1 MQHKA
6 TRSWSLPAIILAFVL
21 AAALLAQVL
30 TQAAVSNQ
38 AFAAETN
45 PTADADTT
53 TSYPGSLGENNSTRY
68 AGRVWTDKTV
78 YTENA
83 VFTGTVDGESKRYE
97 ITNDSDF
104 LVAYSALATS
114 QAISGETK
122 VPVDVVFVIDNSN
135 SMDENLNDP
144 QDWWDDPPTR
154 LEATVE
160 AVNASIKQ
168 IMESN
173 ANSRVAVVIYGL
185 EAETL
190 LPLGHY
196 SPLRSGNYIDLDSQ
210 YIDGGWL
217 GSSGYRTT
225 FTAPGNRRVTMDPG
239 DRGTNTHMG
248 VDRGMDI
255 LATASNITSELP
267 NGSTVKHVPAL
278 ILLSDGASTA
288 AGRGDWWNPSGRRG
302 DGMAD
307 NASTSYTFAVA
318 MNAAYQKQRVNEHYG
333 VEADS
338 DFAAKIYT
346 IGMGIEQL
354 YEGTGWGADNTD
366 YYRAQM
372 ALDPGTH
379 INDNNNV
386 AETIKDAWDW
396 YVNGKRVNTG
406 TSWRPNWQTTYEPEI
421 DGWTFE
427 HPTSGD
433 INGDPEALHYNDGY
447 YAAENAEDVVNVF
460 DDITGSILT
469 GAPSVPTEVTGDD
482 PVHDG
487 YITYTDPIGQYLE
500 VKDVKAILWS
510 GTLFQQ
516 KETQP
521 ISNGTRYVFQ
531 GDPINSPVYGEHELS
546 EIIIDVTT
554 AADGQQTLT
563 VQIPA
568 TCIPLRVNTITL
580 DANDRV
586 ESNVSNDAYP
596 FRLLYTVGL
605 KNGVVDAE
613 GRVTDMVSQD
623 YITANTENGMVNFY
637 SNLYSKQTQGQDDAA
652 KTVGDAT
659 VTFTPASDNPFYFV
673 QENTPLYLDEGRTPA
688 TRYDRNATYY
698 FQISYYEGTELKT
711 AWVSRSA
718 DLMDGYTERI
728 DGQLNLKAGSPRLG
742 YLTQFIK
749 DKGHN
754 TTNTAATSYYP
765 TFEGTPEAGEF
776 VVYLGNN
783 GKLQV
788 DAPVTPP
795 GDLTISKTV
804 GGNQGATDK
813 DFTFDVRLTKDSA
826 ALTGTYSYTKTNAD
840 ATQITGTVSVG
851 ADGKATFTP
860 NGGTAG
866 ALTLKGGESVTI
878 SDLPAGTSFTVTEQD
893 PNKNGAAYET
903 SIVVNN
909 GDEQTPEDRT
919 ASGTIVSEKTQTVAY
934 TNTWNVLMHSFDF
947 TKIDGTDTNKPLKD
961 AQFKLFEPVCQDPS
975 HNHENEL
982 IEAPFEP
989 DPNCWKL
996 VTDENHPD
1004 GVFTSGED
1012 GVISFDDLLANG
1024 VTYRLVE
1031 VQAPDGFQRPQGQ
1044 WDLTITQVV
1053 GEGGTEVRVNTTA
1066 VGAMNSQPAFI
1077 VDSGDYYL
1085 PNYRPMDPP
1094 ITGGRGMTG
1103 FMLGG
1108 GLLIALGLS
1117 AAAFWLIRSS
1127 KQKRNGY
1134 RYR

>member
-21 AAALLAQVL
+21 AAALVAQVL

-38 AFAAETN
+38 AFAAQTTPISDGN
-45 PTADADTT
+45 TT
-53 TSYPGSLGENNSTRY
+53 TSYTDSLGENNSTRY

-135 SMDENLNDP
+135 SMDANLPTERPWETP
-144 QDWWDDPPTR
+144 QTR
-154 LEATVE
+154 LEATVD

-173 ANSRVAVVIYGL
+173 ENSRVAVVIYGL
-185 EAETL
+185 GVETL

-210 YIDGGWL
+210 YIDGGWF
-217 GSSGYRTT
+217 GSSGNRTT
-225 FTAPGNRRVTMDPG
+225 FTAPDNRRVTMDPG

-255 LATASNITSELP
+255 LATASDITSELP

-288 AGRGDWWNPSGRRG
+288 AGDNDWWNPSGRRG
-302 DGMAD
+302 DGTAD

-318 MNAAYQKQRVNEHYG
+318 MNAAYQKQRVNEHYEVQAG
-333 VEADS
+333 S
-338 DFAAKIYT
+338 DYAAKIYT

-354 YEGTGWGADNTD
+354 SDTD

-396 YVNGKRVNTG
+396 YVNGKYVGWNG
-406 TSWRPNWQTTYEPEI
+406 TTYEPRI

-433 INGDPEALHYNDGY
+433 INGNPEALHYNDGY

-469 GAPSVPTEVTGDD
+469 GAPSVPTKVEGD
-482 PVHDG
+482 PVEDG
-487 YITYTDPIGQYLE
+487 YITYTDPIGPYME
-500 VKDVKAILWS
+500 VSDVKAILWS
-510 GTLFQQ
+510 GTLFEQ
-516 KETQP
+516 KSSSTSGNTTTYAFE
-521 ISNGTRYVFQ
+521 GT
-531 GDPINSPVYGEHELS
+531 INSPVYGEHELS
-546 EIIIDVTT
+546 EIIIEVTT
-554 AADGQQTLT
+554 AADGEQTLT
-563 VQIPA
+563 VKIPA
-568 TCIPLRVNTITL
+568 ACIPLRVNSVTL
-580 DANDRV
+580 DPDGNV
-586 ESNVSNDAYP
+586 KSNESNGAYP
-596 FRLLYTVGL
+596 FRLLYTVDL
-605 KNGVVDAE
+605 QEGVVDGE
-613 GRVTDMVSQD
+613 GRVNSEVVSKD
-623 YITANTENGMVNFY
+623 YIAANTEDGLVNFY
-637 SNLYSKQTQGQDDAA
+637 SNRYSGQEGENGMTQ
-652 KTVGDAT
+652 GDAT
-659 VTFTPASDNPFYFV
+659 VSFSPALDNPFYFV
-673 QENTPLYLDEGRTPA
+673 QENTPLYLDEGKTVA
-688 TRYDRNATYY
+688 THYDRDDTYY

-711 AWVSRSA
+711 DWVQRSA
-718 DLMDGYTERI
+718 DLMEGYTEVI
-728 DGQLNLKAGSPRLG
+728 NGQLNLKAGSPRLG

-749 DKGHN
+749 DKGNN
-754 TTNTAATSYYP
+754 TTNTAQAYYYP
-765 TFEGTPEAGEF
+765 TFQGSNPQDGNF

-788 DAPVTPP
+788 DAPQTPP

-804 GGNQGATDK
+804 GGNQGQTDRG
-813 DFTFDVRLTKDSA
+813 FSFDITLTNTAEPLSGSYA
-826 ALTGTYSYTKTNAD
+826 YTKTNAD
-840 ATQITGTVSVG
+840 ATLTSGIVSVDG
-851 ADGKATFTP
+851 EGKAVFTP
-860 NGGTAG
+860 QNGAPE
-866 ALTLKGGESVTI
+866 ALTLKHGESVTI

-893 PNKNGAAYET
+893 PNTAGEEYKT
-903 SIVVNN
+903 SIAIDD
-909 GDEQTPEDRT
+909 GASQPSEDRT
-919 ASGTIVSEKTQTVAY
+919 VGGVIESGQKKIAY
-934 TNTWNVLMHSFDF
+934 HNHWDIQMHSFAF
-947 TKIDGTDTNKPLKD
+947 TKIDGNNINAPLSG
-961 AQFKLFEPVCQDPS
+961 AQFKLFEPVCQDPN
-975 HNHENEL
+975 HNHEEEP
-982 IEAPFEP
+982 IADPFEP
-989 DPNCWKL
+989 GPTCWKL
-996 VTDENHPD
+996 VTDAEHTD
-1004 GVFTSGED
+1004 GVFTSDQEGK
-1012 GVISFDDLLANG
+1012 ISFNGLLKNG
-1024 VTYRLVE
+1024 VTYRLIE
-1031 VQAPDGFQRPQGQ
+1031 VQAPEGFQRPQGQ
-1044 WDLTITQVV
+1044 WNLTITQE
-1053 GEGGTEVRVNTTA
+1053 GEDGSTEVRVSTKA
-1066 VGAMNSQPAFI
+1066 VGAMNSQPAFK
-1077 VDSGDYYL
+1077 VEGGLYYL
-1085 PNYRPMDPP
+1085 PNYRPVDPP

-1127 KQKRNGY
+1127 KQKRDGY

>member
-21 AAALLAQVL
+21 AAALVAQVL

-38 AFAAETN
+38 AFAAQTTPISDGN
-45 PTADADTT
+45 TT
-53 TSYPGSLGENNSTRY
+53 TSYTDSLGENNSTRY

-135 SMDENLNDP
+135 SMDANLPTERPWETP
-144 QDWWDDPPTR
+144 QTR
-154 LEATVE
+154 LEATVD

-173 ANSRVAVVIYGL
+173 ENSRVAVVIYGL

-225 FTAPGNRRVTMDPG
+225 FTAPGNRRITMDPG

-278 ILLSDGASTA
+278 VLLSDGASTA
-288 AGRGDWWNPSGRRG
+288 AGNGDWWNPSGRRG
-302 DGMAD
+302 AGTDTT
-307 NASTSYTFAVA
+307 TSYAFAVA

-333 VEADS
+333 VEANS

-396 YVNGKRVNTG
+396 YVNGKYVG
-406 TSWRPNWQTTYEPEI
+406 WPYWETTYEPEI

-447 YAAENAEDVVNVF
+447 YAAEDAEDVVNVF

-469 GAPSVPTEVTGDD
+469 GAPTVPTKVTGND

-510 GTLFQQ
+510 GTLFEQ
-516 KETQP
+516 KS
-521 ISNGTRYVFQ
+521 SNTSGNTTTYAFEGT
-531 GDPINSPVYGEHELS
+531 INSPVYGEHEVS

-580 DANDRV
+580 NEDDTV
-586 ESNVSNDAYP
+586 KSNVSNDAYP

-605 KNGVVDAE
+605 KEGVVDAE
-613 GRVTDMVSQD
+613 GRVNTNEVSPD

-673 QENTPLYLDEGRTPA
+673 QENTPLYLDEGKTVA
-688 TRYDRNATYY
+688 THYDRDDTYY

-711 AWVSRSA
+711 DWVQRSA
-718 DLMDGYTERI
+718 DLMEGYTEVI
-728 DGQLNLKAGSPRLG
+728 NGQLNLKAGSPRLG

-749 DKGHN
+749 DKGNN
-754 TTNTAATSYYP
+754 TTNTAQAYYYP
-765 TFEGTPEAGEF
+765 TFQGSNPQDGNF

-788 DAPVTPP
+788 DAPQTPP
-795 GDLTISKTV
+795 GSLTIRKTV
-804 GGNQGATDK
+804 DGNQGQTDR
-813 DFTFDVRLTKDSA
+813 DFMFDITLTNTEEPLS
-826 ALTGTYSYTKTNAD
+826 GGGYGYTKTNAD
-840 ATQITGTVSVG
+840 DTLTQQGTVSID
-851 ADGKATFTP
+851 ADGKALFTP

-866 ALTLKGGESVTI
+866 ALTLKHGESVTI

-893 PNKNGAAYET
+893 PNTAGEEYKT
-903 SIVVNN
+903 SIAIDD
-909 GDEQTPEDRT
+909 GASQPSEDRT
-919 ASGTIVSEKTQTVAY
+919 VGGVIESGQKKIAY
-934 TNTWNVLMHSFDF
+934 HNHWDIQMHSFAF
-947 TKIDGTDTNKPLKD
+947 TKIDGNNINAPLSG
-961 AQFKLFEPVCQDPS
+961 AQFKLFEPVCQDPN
-975 HNHENEL
+975 HNHEEEP
-982 IEAPFEP
+982 IADPFEP
-989 DPNCWKL
+989 GPTCWKL
-996 VTDENHPD
+996 VTDAEHTD
-1004 GVFTSGED
+1004 GVFTSDQEGK
-1012 GVISFDDLLANG
+1012 ISFNGLLKNG
-1024 VTYRLVE
+1024 VTYRLIE
-1031 VQAPDGFQRPQGQ
+1031 VQAPEGFQRPQGQ
-1044 WDLTITQVV
+1044 WNLTITQE
-1053 GEGGTEVRVNTTA
+1053 GEDGSTEVRVSTKA
-1066 VGAMNSQPAFI
+1066 VGAMNSQPAFK
-1077 VDSGDYYL
+1077 VEGGLYYL
-1085 PNYRPMDPP
+1085 PNYRPVDPP

-1127 KQKRNGY
+1127 KQKRDGY

>member
-6 TRSWSLPAIILAFVL
+6 TRTWSLPAIILAFVL
-21 AAALLAQVL
+21 AAALVAQVL

-38 AFAAETN
+38 ALAAETT
-45 PTADADTT
+45 PIADANTT
-53 TSYPGSLGENNSTRY
+53 NGYRDSLGDGSSTRY

-78 YTENA
+78 YTEDATFQND
-83 VFTGTVDGESKRYE
+83 DGSQNYTIPKG
-97 ITNDSDF
+97 DSDF

-122 VPVDVVFVIDNSN
+122 VPIDVVFVIDLSG
-135 SMDENLNDP
+135 SMDTSMGQGRGTRAEN
-144 QDWWDDPPTR
+144 
-154 LEATVE
+154 TVE
-160 AVNASIKQ
+160 AVNTAIRTL
-168 IMESN
+168 MNLNEYT
-173 ANSRVAVVIYGL
+173 RVAVVAYSDT
-185 EAETL
+185 AQVL
-190 LPLGHY
+190 LPLRHY
-196 SPLRSGNYIDLDSQ
+196 GSVGAREEYLTYHEGTGGIFGNPPSVSTSRATGVSQ
-210 YIDGGWL
+210 SKY
-217 GSSGYRTT
+217 
-225 FTAPGNRRVTMDPG
+225 VTG
-239 DRGTNTHMG
+239 GTNTQAGTYMG
-248 VDRGMDI
+248 MNL
-255 LATASNITSELP
+255 LASTDSTTATI
-267 NGSTVKHVPAL
+267 NGQQVNRVPSV
-278 ILLSDGASTA
+278 ILLSDGQATFSSDSKSWWAPENNDNDGDGSSSYAGNGMKLMMTA
-288 AGRGDWWNPSGRRG
+288 AYMKDEIDRHYNVTDPAYG
-302 DGMAD
+302 
-307 NASTSYTFAVA
+307 TTFYTV
-318 MNAAYQKQRVNEHYG
+318 
-333 VEADS
+333 
-338 DFAAKIYT
+338 
-346 IGMGIEQL
+346 GMGI
-354 YEGTGWGADNTD
+354 TGLTGSAKNLADISLNPGAYWNDDNEIATEIRD
-366 YYRAQM
+366 AWNQYAAGGNPQVQVGDNGFIMPNPEYYTFNHPNTGY
-372 ALDPGTH
+372 DVTS
-379 INDNNNV
+379 INDYV
-386 AETIKDAWDW
+386 DQYYDADDADTIAGVFEDIVGNIAI
-396 YVNGKRVNTG
+396 
-406 TSWRPNWQTTYEPEI
+406 SRPT
-421 DGWTFE
+421 
-427 HPTSGD
+427 
-433 INGDPEALHYNDGY
+433 
-447 YAAENAEDVVNVF
+447 
-460 DDITGSILT
+460 
-469 GAPSVPTEVTGDD
+469 VPTETN
-482 PVHDG
+482 PEQPNTSG
-487 YITYTDPIGQYLE
+487 YITYTDPIGSYME
-500 VKDVKAILWS
+500 VEDVKAILWS
-510 GTLFQQ
+510 GTLFDQ

-546 EIIIDVTT
+546 EIIIEVTA

-563 VQIPA
+563 VKIPA
-568 TCIPLRVNTITL
+568 TCIPLRVNSVTL
-580 DANDRV
+580 DSNGNV
-586 ESNVSNDAYP
+586 ESNVSNGAYP
-596 FRLLYTVGL
+596 FRLLYTVDL
-605 KNGVVDAE
+605 KNDVIDAD
-613 GRVTDMVSQD
+613 GRVNTDVVSKD
-623 YITANTENGMVNFY
+623 YIAANTENGMVNFY

-688 TRYDRNATYY
+688 TSYDRDATYY

-718 DLMDGYTERI
+718 DLMEDYTDVI
-728 DGQLNLKAGSPRLG
+728 DEQLNLKAGSPRLG

-788 DAPVTPP
+788 NAPVTPP

-804 GGNQGATDK
+804 AGNQGETDTDK
-813 DFTFDVRLTKDSA
+813 DFMFDVTLTNATETLS
-826 ALTGTYSYTKTNAD
+826 GSYPYTKTNAD
-840 ATQITGTVSVG
+840 ATLTNGTVSVG
-851 ADGKATFTP
+851 ADGKAAFTP

-893 PNKNGAAYET
+893 PNTNGAAYET

-909 GDEQTPEDRT
+909 GDVQTPANRT
-919 ASGTIVSEKTQTVAY
+919 ASGTIVSNAIQTVAY

-947 TKIDGTDTNKPLKD
+947 TKIDGTGMDQNNPQDATPLSG

-982 IEAPFEP
+982 IETPFEP
-989 DPNCWKL
+989 DPCWKL
-996 VTDENHPD
+996 VTDENHLD

-1012 GVISFDDLLANG
+1012 GKVSFDDLLANG
-1024 VTYRLVE
+1024 VTYRLIE
-1031 VQAPDGFQRPQGQ
+1031 VQAPGGFQRPQGQ
-1044 WDLTITQVV
+1044 WNLTITQEV
-1053 GEGGTEVRVNTTA
+1053 GGDGTTEVRVNTTA

-1077 VDSGDYYL
+1077 VNSGDYYL
-1085 PNYRPMDPP
+1085 PNYKPMDPP

-1127 KQKRNGY
+1127 KQKRSGY

>member
-21 AAALLAQVL
+21 AAALVAQVL

-38 AFAAETN
+38 AFAAQTTPISDGN
-45 PTADADTT
+45 TT
-53 TSYPGSLGENNSTRY
+53 TSYTDSLGENNSTRY

-135 SMDENLNDP
+135 SMDADLPTGGYPWES
-144 QDWWDDPPTR
+144 QTR
-154 LEATVE
+154 LEATVD

-173 ANSRVAVVIYGL
+173 ENSRVAVVIYGL

-210 YIDGGWL
+210 YIDGGWF
-217 GSSGYRTT
+217 GSSGNRTT
-225 FTAPGNRRVTMDPG
+225 FTAPDNRRVTMDPG

-255 LATASNITSELP
+255 LATASDITSELP

-288 AGRGDWWNPSGRRG
+288 AGDNDWWNPSGRRG
-302 DGMAD
+302 DGTAD

-318 MNAAYQKQRVNEHYG
+318 MNAAYQKQRVNEHYEVQAG
-333 VEADS
+333 S
-338 DFAAKIYT
+338 DYAAKIYT

-354 YEGTGWGADNTD
+354 SDTD

-396 YVNGKRVNTG
+396 YVNGKYVGWNG
-406 TSWRPNWQTTYEPEI
+406 TTYEPRI

-433 INGDPEALHYNDGY
+433 INGNPEALHYNDGY

-469 GAPSVPTEVTGDD
+469 GAPSVPTKVEGD
-482 PVHDG
+482 PVEDG

-510 GTLFQQ
+510 GTLFEQ
-516 KETQP
+516 KS
-521 ISNGTRYVFQ
+521 SNTSGNTTTYTFEGT
-531 GDPINSPVYGEHELS
+531 INSPVYGEHEVS

-580 DANDRV
+580 NEDDTV
-586 ESNVSNDAYP
+586 KSNVSNDAYP

-605 KNGVVDAE
+605 KEGVKDAE
-613 GRVTDMVSQD
+613 GRVNTNVVSPD

-673 QENTPLYLDEGRTPA
+673 QENTPLYLDEGRRPA
-688 TRYDRNATYY
+688 TSYDRDATYY

-718 DLMDGYTERI
+718 DLMDGYTEII
-728 DGQLNLKAGSPRLG
+728 DRQLNLKAGSPRLG

-813 DFTFDVRLTKDSA
+813 DFTFDVTLTKDSA
-826 ALTGTYSYTKTNAD
+826 ALTGTYFYTKTNAD

-851 ADGKATFTP
+851 ADGKAAFTP

-878 SDLPAGTSFTVTEQD
+878 SDLPAGTRFTVTEQD
-893 PNKNGAAYET
+893 PNTNGAAYET

-934 TNTWNVLMHSFDF
+934 TNTWDVSMHSFDF
-947 TKIDGTDTNKPLKD
+947 TKIDGTGMDQDNPQDATPLSG
-961 AQFKLFEPVCQDPS
+961 AQFKLFKLVCTNPE
-975 HNHENEL
+975 HEHENAL
-982 IEAPFEP
+982 IEEPFTP
-989 DPNCWKL
+989 DEDCWEL
-996 VTDENHPD
+996 VIDDSHSD

-1012 GVISFDDLLANG
+1012 GKVSFDDLLANG
-1024 VTYRLVE
+1024 VTYRLIE
-1031 VQAPDGFQRPQGQ
+1031 IQAPDGFQRPQGQ
-1044 WDLTITQVV
+1044 WNLTITQEMV
-1053 GEGGTEVRVNTTA
+1053 GGTTEVRVSTTA

-1108 GLLIALGLS
+1108 GLLIALGLG

-1127 KQKRNGY
+1127 KQKRSGY